1 MSVRSERV
9 ASEIQKVL
17 SEPISEFARQN
28 NAGLAT
34 ITNVRMSPDLQYAYI
49 YISVYG
55 GKISPQTFINLVE
68 QEKSTFR
75 QIVGSKV
82 RLRLTPELRFFVDDT
97 FERIERIEQIL
108 ASEKKA
114 REAKDK
120 NGEAN

>member
-1 MSVRSERV
+1 MSVRAERV

-49 YISVYG
+49 YISVFG
-55 GKISPQTFINLVE
+55 GKISPQTFLNLIE

-82 RLRLTPELRFFVDDT
+82 RLRLTPELRFFIDDT

-108 ASEKKA
+108 ASEKKN
-114 REAKDK
+114 KDEK
-120 NGEAN
+120 EGGKTD

>member
-1 MSVRSERV
+1 MSVRAERV

-49 YISVYG
+49 YISVFG
-55 GKISPQTFINLVE
+55 GKISPQTFLNLVE

-75 QIVGSKV
+75 QIVGAKV
-82 RLRLTPELRFFVDDT
+82 RLRMTPELRFFIDDT

-108 ASEKKA
+108 ASEKK
-114 REAKDK
+114 EKENKDK
-120 NGEAN
+120 GGKAK